1 MTNIVIIMT
10 MEFND
15 GDDNALKDLALN
27 KVKNTL
33 NRSHRYSKII

>member
-10 MEFND
+10 RVIND
-15 GDDNALKDLALN
+15 GDDNALKDLTLN

-33 NRSHRYSKII
+33 IPARAIVR